1 VRAAGAGEAGLPARS
16 LPRFLATTGTLAVV
30 GLVAVD
36 IAAVPAVLPSVR
48 VELGSSSSGLVWV
61 QDAYLLALAVTLLL
75 VLRAGADRRLLAAVG
90 ATAFAGG
97 ALLAST
103 ADETATLVTGRAIQG
118 VGIAA
123 LLVPALETM
132 RQAAGEGWARGMV
145 GAGALMALA
154 VAPLAGGAVAEEA
167 SWPWLF
173 RIELVGAVPA
183 LLLVAAGSGRAAQGG
198 TPESGSHAEHRR
210 GPQVEHG
217 GGPRAEHGSGPH
229 AEHGSGP
236 HAEHGSGRPRHGR
249 PIHAARSAAFAAGLI
264 LAVTGLVQSGPWG
277 WASADTLLLL
287 AGGAVLILVARRELP
302 AGADAVVLVL
312 AGCLAV
318 GLLLAPQYLELV
330 RGLSPLRSG
339 VLTAVLTGSAATLAA
354 AARLLAGRIPPR
366 LSLIGGLA
374 CATLGAL
381 GMTRIDPA
389 SSYALV
395 IVSLAL
401 LGSGLGAAAGALAG
415 RGGGALA
422 GRAARA
428 PVTRG
433 DEARASRAAGAGAT
447 PVDPVRLAAA
457 AAAGAALV
465 VATAGALLQR
475 AQLEEREGGGSFEDA
490 LAAGLTASGWL
501 MAALLVAAT
510 VLTWR
515 RASSS
520 SP

>member
-61 QDAYLLALAVTLLL
+61 QVAYLLALAVTLLL

-132 RQAAGEGWARGMV
+132 RQASGEGWARGMV
-145 GAGALMALA
+145 GAGALMAQA

-198 TPESGSHAEHRR
+198 TPESGSY
-210 GPQVEHG
+210 
-217 GGPRAEHGSGPH
+217 

-236 HAEHGSGRPRHGR
+236 HAEHGSGRPRPGR
-249 PIHAARSAAFAAGLI
+249 PVHAARSAALALGLI

-287 AGGAVLILVARRELP
+287 AGGAALIVVARRELP

-318 GLLLAPQYLELV
+318 GLLLAPQYLELA

-374 CATLGAL
+374 CAALGAL
-381 GMTRIDPA
+381 GITRIDPA
-389 SSYALV
+389 
-395 IVSLAL
+395 
-401 LGSGLGAAAGALAG
+401 AGAL
-415 RGGGALA
+415 
-422 GRAARA
+422 
-428 PVTRG
+428 
-433 DEARASRAAGAGAT
+433 AT

>member
-1 VRAAGAGEAGLPARS
+1 
-16 LPRFLATTGTLAVV
+16 
-30 GLVAVD
+30 
-36 IAAVPAVLPSVR
+36 

-97 ALLAST
+97 ALLASA

-145 GAGALMALA
+145 GAGALMAQA

-210 GPQVEHG
+210 GPHAEHG
-217 GGPRAEHGSGPH
+217 GGPHAEHGSGPH

-236 HAEHGSGRPRHGR
+236 HAEHGSGPHAEHGGGPHAEHGSGPHAEHGSGRPRPGR
-249 PIHAARSAAFAAGLI
+249 AGPAAPSAALALGLI

-287 AGGAVLILVARRELP
+287 AGGAALIVVARRELP

-318 GLLLAPQYLELV
+318 GLLLAPQYLELA

-374 CATLGAL
+374 
-381 GMTRIDPA
+381 
-389 SSYALV
+389 
-395 IVSLAL
+395 
-401 LGSGLGAAAGALAG
+401 
-415 RGGGALA
+415 
-422 GRAARA
+422 
-428 PVTRG
+428 
-433 DEARASRAAGAGAT
+433 
-447 PVDPVRLAAA
+447 
-457 AAAGAALV
+457 
-465 VATAGALLQR
+465 
-475 AQLEEREGGGSFEDA
+475 
-490 LAAGLTASGWL
+490 
-501 MAALLVAAT
+501 
-510 VLTWR
+510 
-515 RASSS
+515 
-520 SP
+520 

>member
-1 VRAAGAGEAGLPARS
+1 MRAAGAGEAGLPARS
-16 LPRFLATTGTLAVV
+16 PPRFLATTGTLAVV

-36 IAAVPAVLPSVR
+36 VAAVPAVLPSVR

-61 QDAYLLALAVTLLL
+61 QDAYLLALAVTLML
-75 VLRAGADRRLLAAVG
+75 VVRAGVDHRSLAAVG
-90 ATAFAGG
+90 VASFAGG

-118 VGIAA
+118 AGMGA
-123 LLVPALETM
+123 LLLPALESV
-132 RQAAGEGWARGMV
+132 REAAGERWMV

-154 VAPLAGGAVAEEA
+154 VAPLAGGAVAETA

-183 LLLVAAGSGRAAQGG
+183 LLVAAAMGGRRAAQGG
-198 TPESGSHAEHRR
+198 AAGGVRAAQGGASASGSHGER
-210 GPQVEHG
+210 E
-217 GGPRAEHGSGPH
+217 SGRVPANRSH
-229 AEHGSGP
+229 AEREGGSPPQGQP
-236 HAEHGSGRPRHGR
+236 LRGDRT
-249 PIHAARSAAFAAGLI
+249 AALAGGLI

-287 AGGAVLILVARRELP
+287 AGGAALILVARRELP

-312 AGCLAV
+312 AGCLAA

-339 VLTAVLTGSAATLAA
+339 VLTAVLTVSAATLAA
-354 AARLLAGRIPPR
+354 AARLLGGRIPPR

-374 CATLGAL
+374 WAALGAL

-395 IVSLAL
+395 IVSLGL
-401 LGSGLGAAAGALAG
+401 LGGGIGAAAGALAG
-415 RGGGALA
+415 RGGV
-422 GRAARA
+422 AA
-428 PVTRG
+428 
-433 DEARASRAAGAGAT
+433 AAGARPT
-447 PVDPVRLAAA
+447 PADPVRLAA

-465 VATAGALLQR
+465 VAAAGALLQR
-475 AQLEEREGGGSFEDA
+475 AQLEEREGGGSFEEA
-490 LAAGLTASGWL
+490 LAAGLAASGWL
-501 MAALLVAAT
+501 MAALLVAAA
-510 VLTWR
+510 VLAWR

>member
-1 VRAAGAGEAGLPARS
+1 M
-16 LPRFLATTGTLAVV
+16 LAVV

-61 QDAYLLALAVTLLL
+61 QDAYLLALVVTLLL
-75 VLRAGADRRLLAAVG
+75 VHRAGVDRRLLAAVG
-90 ATAFAGG
+90 AAAFAGG
-97 ALLAST
+97 ALLGST

-118 VGIAA
+118 AGIGA
-123 LLVPALETM
+123 LLVPALEGL
-132 RQAAGEGWARGMV
+132 RPGACEARWTGRLV
-145 GAGALMALA
+145 GACALLALA

-183 LLLVAAGSGRAAQGG
+183 LMLVAAGSGRAEQGQ
-198 TPESGSHAEHRR
+198 PLHAD
-210 GPQVEHG
+210 
-217 GGPRAEHGSGPH
+217 
-229 AEHGSGP
+229 
-236 HAEHGSGRPRHGR
+236 
-249 PIHAARSAAFAAGLI
+249 RSAALAAGLI

-277 WASADTLLLL
+277 WASADTLLLV
-287 AGGAVLILVARRELP
+287 AGGAALIVVARSERP
-302 AGADAVVLVL
+302 VGADASVLVL

-318 GLLLAPQYLELV
+318 ALLLAPQYLELV

-339 VLTAVLTGSAATLAA
+339 VLTAVLTISAATLAA

-366 LSLIGGLA
+366 LPLVGGLA
-374 CATLGAL
+374 CAALGAL

-395 IVSLAL
+395 IASLGL
-401 LGSGLGAAAGALAG
+401 LGSGIGAAAGA
-415 RGGGALA
+415 
-422 GRAARA
+422 
-428 PVTRG
+428 
-433 DEARASRAAGAGAT
+433 RASPA
-447 PVDPVRLAAA
+447 DPVRLAAQA
-457 AAAGAALV
+457 APGAALV

-490 LAAGLTASGWL
+490 LAAGLAASGWL
-501 MAALLVAAT
+501 MAALLAAAA
-510 VLTWR
+510 VLAWR

-520 SP
+520 SA

>member
-1 VRAAGAGEAGLPARS
+1 VSAAGAGEAGLPARS

-36 IAAVPAVLPSVR
+36 IAAVPTVLPSVR

-61 QDAYLLALAVTLLL
+61 QAAYLLALAVTLML
-75 VLRAGADRRLLAAVG
+75 VLCTGADRRLLAAVG
-90 ATAFAGG
+90 ATVFAGG

-118 VGIAA
+118 VGMGA
-123 LLVPALETM
+123 LLLPALESL
-132 RQAAGEGWARGMV
+132 RLGERRRLLFA
-145 GAGALMALA
+145 GAGALLALA
-154 VAPLAGGAVAEEA
+154 LAPLAGGAVAEEA

-173 RIELVGAVPA
+173 RIEVAGAA
-183 LLLVAAGSGRAAQGG
+183 AALLVAAASGWPGSGRS
-198 TPESGSHAEHRR
+198 PVRGSHAER
-210 GPQVEHG
+210 GSASH
-217 GGPRAEHGSGPH
+217 AERGSASHAERGSASHADRGTASHADRGTASHAERGSGSPQ
-229 AEHGSGP
+229 
-236 HAEHGSGRPRHGR
+236 GRPLHAGR
-249 PIHAARSAAFAAGLI
+249 STAFAAGLI

-287 AGGAVLILVARRELP
+287 AGGAALIVVAQRELP
-302 AGADAVVLVL
+302 AGADAVALVL

-339 VLTAVLTGSAATLAA
+339 VLTAVLTVSAATLVAV
-354 AARLLAGRIPPR
+354 ARLLAGRVPPR
-366 LSLIGGLA
+366 VPVIGGLA
-374 CATLGAL
+374 CAALGAL

-395 IVSLAL
+395 VISLGL
-401 LGSGLGAAAGALAG
+401 LGSGV
-415 RGGGALA
+415 GGAVGGVGPLGHA
-422 GRAARA
+422 YG
-428 PVTRG
+428 
-433 DEARASRAAGAGAT
+433 ASEGPHSVA
-447 PVDPVRLAAA
+447 DPVRLAAA
-457 AAAGAALV
+457 AAAGAALI
-465 VATAGALLQR
+465 VAAAGALLQR

-490 LAAGLTASGWL
+490 LAAGLAASGWL
-501 MAALLVAAT
+501 MAALLAAAA
-510 VLTWR
+510 VLAWR

>member
-61 QDAYLLALAVTLLL
+61 QVAYLLALAVTLLL

-210 GPQVEHG
+210 GPHAEHG
-217 GGPRAEHGSGPH
+217 GGPHAEHGGGPH
-229 AEHGSGP
+229 AEHGSGSP
-236 HAEHGSGRPRHGR
+236 RPGRPV
-249 PIHAARSAAFAAGLI
+249 HAARSAALALGLI

-287 AGGAVLILVARRELP
+287 AGGAALIVVARRELP

-318 GLLLAPQYLELV
+318 GLLLAPQYLELA

-374 CATLGAL
+374 CAALGAL
-381 GMTRIDPA
+381 GITRIDPA

-415 RGGGALA
+415 RGGRALA
-422 GRAARA
+422 GRGARVPA
-428 PVTRG
+428 TRG
-433 DEARASRAAGAGAT
+433 DEARASRAAGALAT

>member
-1 VRAAGAGEAGLPARS
+1 MRAAGAGEAGLPARS
-16 LPRFLATTGTLAVV
+16 LSRFLATTGTLAVV

-118 VGIAA
+118 AGMGALLPAA
-123 LLVPALETM
+123 LESARE
-132 RQAAGEGWARGMV
+132 AAGERWARAMV

-154 VAPLAGGAVAEEA
+154 VAPLAGGAVAETA

-173 RIELVGAVPA
+173 RIELVAAVPA
-183 LLLVAAGSGRAAQGG
+183 LLVVAAGSGRAAQGG
-198 TPESGSHAEHRR
+198 TPESGSR
-210 GPQVEHG
+210 
-217 GGPRAEHGSGPH
+217 
-229 AEHGSGP
+229 
-236 HAEHGSGRPRHGR
+236 AEHGSGRPWHGR
-249 PIHAARSAAFAAGLI
+249 PVHADRSAAFAAGLI

-287 AGGAVLILVARRELP
+287 AGGAALIVLGRRELP

-312 AGCLAV
+312 AGCLAI

-339 VLTAVLTGSAATLAA
+339 VLTAVLTVSAATSAA
-354 AARLLAGRIPPR
+354 AARLLTGRIPPR
-366 LSLIGGLA
+366 LPLIGGLA
-374 CATLGAL
+374 CAALGAL

-389 SSYALV
+389 SGYALV
-395 IVSLAL
+395 VVSLGL
-401 LGSGLGAAAGALAG
+401 LGSGLGAAAGALA
-415 RGGGALA
+415 
-422 GRAARA
+422 
-428 PVTRG
+428 
-433 DEARASRAAGAGAT
+433 T
-447 PVDPVRLAAA
+447 PANPVRLAGA

-465 VATAGALLQR
+465 VAAAGALLQR

-490 LAAGLTASGWL
+490 LAAGLAASGWL
-501 MAALLVAAT
+501 MAALLVAAA

-515 RASSS
+515 RTTPTS
-520 SP
+520 SPAPRAAANAPPPGRPP